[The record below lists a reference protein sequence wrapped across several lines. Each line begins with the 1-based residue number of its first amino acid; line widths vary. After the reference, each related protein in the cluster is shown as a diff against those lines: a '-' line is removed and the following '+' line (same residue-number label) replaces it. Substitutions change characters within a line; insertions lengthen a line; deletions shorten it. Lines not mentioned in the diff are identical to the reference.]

1 MGGGVNFPLL
11 RLFNHRLPTPGSK
24 FPRANLL
31 EHYKLPYLDI
41 FPYLL
46 ARNKV
51 QLQKKGGGNYC
62 ILPLTFNQ
70 YTLVYRIISL
80 VLRAIF

>member
-1 MGGGVNFPLL
+1 MRSYGGGRKFPPPQG
-11 RLFNHRLPTPGSK
+11 FNHRLPTPGSK

-41 FPYLL
+41 FLYLL

-51 QLQKKGGGNYC
+51 QLQKKGGGQLLY
-62 ILPLTFNQ
+62 PPSHF
-70 YTLVYRIISL
+70 
-80 VLRAIF
+80 

>member
-41 FPYLL
+41 FLYLL

-51 QLQKKGGGNYC
+51 QLQKKGGGA
-62 ILPLTFNQ
+62 IIVSSLSLLTN
-70 YTLVYRIISL
+70 TP
-80 VLRAIF
+80 